1 MKLSE
6 LPEEERPREKALRL
20 GLSSLSDAEVLALL
34 IGKGARGHSAL
45 ELAYKLLSDRGSLRS
60 LAEITLPELSSY
72 PGIKGA
78 KGLGILAI
86 FEVAKRLSASKG
98 KANMYAPSSL
108 HEYLKRVPLT
118 QESAYVFAL
127 DGRGKIRAEKKVA
140 EGSGDRIHIAP
151 KDVIMAVMRLGY
163 PRFVFV
169 HTHSSGVPTPSKED
183 IAFTDGLAEEAS
195 SLSLRL
201 YDHLIHAADGYFS
214 FAENGLL

>member
-6 LPEEERPREKALRL
+6 LPEEERPREKALKF

-34 IGKGARGHSAL
+34 IGKGAKGHSAL
-45 ELAYKLLSDRGSLRS
+45 ELSYKLLADRGNLRS
-60 LAEITLPELSSY
+60 LSEITLPELTSY

-86 FEVAKRLSASKG
+86 FEVAKRISAPRG
-98 KANMYAPSSL
+98 KANMYSPAYL
-108 HEYLKRVPLT
+108 HEYLKRVPLM

-140 EGSGDRIHIAP
+140 EGSSDKINIAP

-169 HTHSSGVPTPSKED
+169 HTHSSGVASPSAED
-183 IAFTDGLAEEAS
+183 IAFTDGLLEEAS

-201 YDHLIHAADGYFS
+201 YDHLIHAADGYYS